1 MNHPF
6 ADNLSQKSDLE
17 IDEALSE
24 LTKKFFQTRNPEA
37 QNQISLLI
45 DTYKLELNERQVKA
59 RLDDSNNKDLD
70 NLINIS

>member
-45 DTYKLELNERQVKA
+45 DTYKLELSERQVKA

>member
-6 ADNLSQKSDLE
+6 AENLSQKSDLE

-24 LTKKFFQTRNPEA
+24 LTKKYFQTRNPEA

-45 DTYKLELNERQVKA
+45 DTYKLELSERQVKA

>member
-37 QNQISLLI
+37 QSQISLMI
-45 DTYKLELNERQVKA
+45 DTYRLELSDRQVKA
-59 RLDDSNNKDLD
+59 RLDDSSNKDLD

>member
-45 DTYKLELNERQVKA
+45 DTYKLELSERQV
-59 RLDDSNNKDLD
+59 
-70 NLINIS
+70 

>member
-1 MNHPF
+1 MIHPL

-17 IDEALSE
+17 LDEALSE
-24 LTKKFFQTRNPEA
+24 LTNKFFQTRNPEA
-37 QNQISLLI
+37 QSQISLMI
-45 DTYKLELNERQVKA
+45 DTYKLELSDRQVKA